1 MKLSRS
7 LNKKVLS
14 IDFGSSHIKII
25 EGQASKKGLSIL
37 KAFSLNLLKESYE
50 DGKVL
55 DSYTI
60 SELIKTSLKKQ
71 KLTTQYAYCIINSSE
86 IISREVTIPKVPEKE
101 IASIIGYQ
109 LDDFLPIDSEQYIVQ
124 HMVIDTIMENEVEK
138 LSILLIAIPKPM
150 VLSHLELL
158 QNAGLKP
165 QVLDFQGNTMA
176 KLMGFNEIINDN
188 YNTRDMVVASVDIGY
203 DSSKLTIIKNG
214 KIEVTRVLEL
224 GAQDLYHNI
233 SSLFDYSLDENESG
247 EKVRKIE
254 DINGGNEEFTDYY
267 RLLNIT
273 KSTMNTLFEKIET
286 IFTYYRTRD
295 MRNDI
300 NIIVLQG
307 GLSNIKGLE
316 NLFSNYFNIPTTVLS
331 KMDKIKFDGDLSKY
345 SNAIGGLIRISE
357 V

>member
-1 MKLSRS
+1 MKLPS
-7 LNKKVLS
+7 LNTKVLS
-14 IDFGSSHIKII
+14 IDFGSSHIKVV
-25 EGQASKKGLSIL
+25 EGQVSKKGLSIL
-37 KAFSLNLLKESYE
+37 ESFSVNLLKESYD

-60 SELIKTSLKKQ
+60 SELIKTSLKEK
-71 KLTTQYAYCIINSSE
+71 KITTQHVYCIINSSE

-109 LDDFLPIDSEQYIVQ
+109 LDDFLPIDPEEYIVQ
-124 HMVIDTIMENEVEK
+124 HVVIDTIRENEVEK

-150 VLSHLELL
+150 VLSHLKLL
-158 QNAGLKP
+158 QDAGLKP

-176 KLMGFNEIINDN
+176 KLMGFNGMINDN
-188 YNTRDMVVASVDIGY
+188 YNTRDIIVACIDIGY
-203 DSSKLTIIKNG
+203 DSSKLTVIKNG
-214 KIEVTRVLEL
+214 KIEVTRVLEP
-224 GAQDLYHNI
+224 GAKNLYDNI
-233 SSLFDYSLDENESG
+233 SSLFDYSLDENES
-247 EKVRKIE
+247 EDKVREIE
-254 DINGGNEEFTDYY
+254 DINAGNEEFTDYY

-273 KSTMNTLFEKIET
+273 KSTMSTLLENIET
-286 IFTYYRTRD
+286 IFRYYRTRD
-295 MRNDI
+295 MGNDI

-316 NLFSNYFNIPTTVLS
+316 NLFSNYFNIPATVLS
-331 KMDKIKFDGDLSKY
+331 KLDKINFNGDLSKY

>member
-1 MKLSRS
+1 MKLPS
-7 LNKKVLS
+7 LNTKVLS
-14 IDFGSSHIKII
+14 MDFGSSHIKII

-37 KAFSLNLLKESYE
+37 KAFSVNLLKESYE

-55 DSYTI
+55 DSYII
-60 SELIKTSLKKQ
+60 SELIKTSLKEQ
-71 KLTTQYAYCIINSSE
+71 KVTTQHVYCIINSSE

-109 LDDFLPIDSEQYIVQ
+109 LDEFLPIDPQEYIVQ
-124 HMVIDTIMENEVEK
+124 HIGIGNIMENEVEK

-165 QVLDFQGNTMA
+165 QVLDFQGNTMS

-188 YNTRDMVVASVDIGY
+188 YNTLDNVVASVDIGY

-214 KIEVTRVLEL
+214 KIEVARVFEPGAKEL
-224 GAQDLYHNI
+224 YDNI
-233 SSLFDYSLDENESG
+233 SSLFDYSLDENESE
-247 EKVRKIE
+247 EKLREIE
-254 DINGGNEEFTDYY
+254 DINAGNEDFTDYY

-273 KSTMNTLFEKIET
+273 KSTMNTLFENIET
-286 IFTYYRTRD
+286 IFRYYRTRD
-295 MRNDI
+295 MGNDI
-300 NIIVLQG
+300 NIIAIQG

-316 NLFSNYFNIPTTVLS
+316 DLFSNYFNIPTTVLS
-331 KMDKIKFDGDLSKY
+331 KLDKINFDGDLSKY